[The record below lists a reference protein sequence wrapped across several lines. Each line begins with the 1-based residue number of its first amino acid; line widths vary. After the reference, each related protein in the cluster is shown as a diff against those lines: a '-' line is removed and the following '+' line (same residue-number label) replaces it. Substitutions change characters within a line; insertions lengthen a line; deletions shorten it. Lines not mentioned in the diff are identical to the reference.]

1 MVNGVQYQCLNPLD
15 YGVEPDPNELSHIEL
30 GYGLLSY
37 SSMGL
42 ALLST
47 AKQIFMTGSSRL
59 TALYKQAMSKVFVE
73 LYFYSFV
80 FMM

>member
-1 MVNGVQYQCLNPLD
+1 M
-15 YGVEPDPNELSHIEL
+15 

-59 TALYKQAMSKVFVE
+59 TVLYKQAVSRVFVE

>member
-1 MVNGVQYQCLNPLD
+1 MADGVQYQCLSPLD

-30 GYGLLSY
+30 YGLLSY
-37 SSMGL
+37 SNMGL

-59 TALYKQAMSKVFVE
+59 TVLYKQAVSRVFVE

>member
-1 MVNGVQYQCLNPLD
+1 M
-15 YGVEPDPNELSHIEL
+15 

-37 SSMGL
+37 SSKGL

-47 AKQIFMTGSSRL
+47 AKQIFMMGSSRL
-59 TALYKQAMSKVFVE
+59 TVLYKQAVSRVFVE